1 VILGTRARIARYL
14 VAAFP
19 LLLLVFLFSGCEALG
34 GPMNTFSAEGEVAEK
49 QANLLIITIIPAFVI
64 FVGVMFA
71 CVFLVFRFRRKS
83 EDEPLPKQIH
93 GNTKLEIGWTIA
105 PTVLLIAIAVPIL
118 FTIFDL
124 GRDAD
129 EDALQVTVYGQQFN
143 FDFAYPHAVLS
154 DGDPLTVTDEL
165 HIPVD
170 REVNATLI
178 GRDVIHSFWVP
189 KLAGKEDVVPGH
201 QNELWFIA
209 ENPGTFQ
216 GQCAELCGVGHAD
229 MRFIVIAETQEE
241 FDAWIA
247 EQVAAENAEIAE
259 REGQGSAEE

>member
-1 VILGTRARIARYL
+1 
-14 VAAFP
+14 VA
-19 LLLLVFLFSGCEALG
+19 FLTGCDALG
-34 GPMNTFSAEGEVAEK
+34 GPQNTFAAEGEVAEK
-49 QANLLIITIIPAFVI
+49 QKNLLIITIVPAFVI

-71 CVFLVFRFRRKS
+71 CVYLVLRFRRKS

-118 FTIFDL
+118 YTIFDL

-129 EDALQVTVYGQQFN
+129 DDALQVTVYGQQFN
-143 FDFAYPHAVLS
+143 WEFEYADILDAEGEPLKLTPGDEDFA
-154 DGDPLTVTDEL
+154 L

-170 REVNATLI
+170 RQVNATLV

-201 QNELWFIA
+201 ENELWFIA
-209 ENPGTFQ
+209 DNPGTFQ
-216 GQCAELCGVGHAD
+216 GQCAELCGEFHAD
-229 MRFIVIAETQEE
+229 MEFTVIAESQED
-241 FDAWIA
+241 FDAWVEERLAETNAAIA
-247 EQVAAENAEIAE
+247 ARDQQASTGE
-259 REGQGSAEE
+259 